1 MVRPVQREP
10 SAVDI
15 SRPIDSVAIAP
26 SWRAK
31 RLAQRTWLAQR
42 TLTRRTPVAITSP
55 THRNLGG
62 FMKRLVGIL
71 AVVIALAG
79 SQLAAQTSKPKASS
93 STPAAQKPADA
104 KADLLDLNT
113 ATREQ
118 LEALPAIGTAY
129 AQKIIDGRPYKAKNE
144 LVFKKI
150 VPQATYD
157 KIKDKVIAK
166 QATAGK

>member
-1 MVRPVQREP
+1 
-10 SAVDI
+10 
-15 SRPIDSVAIAP
+15 
-26 SWRAK
+26 
-31 RLAQRTWLAQR
+31 
-42 TLTRRTPVAITSP
+42 
-55 THRNLGG
+55 
-62 FMKRLVGIL
+62 MKRLVGVF
-71 AVVIALAG
+71 AVVVALAG
-79 SQLAAQTSKPKASS
+79 ASPAAQTSKPKPSS
-93 STPAAQKPADA
+93 STPASQKPAEP

-144 LVFKKI
+144 LVSKKI

-157 KIKDKVIAK
+157 KMKDKVIAK